1 MKIKQTYQQE
11 DSLLQQNN
19 VDSILTSN
27 KLKLLQVE
35 DESALIVPSKKS
47 NNNGLPKKPIELVAD
62 SNTTEIDTNFYNQ
75 GFENIPTRKTTSLTI
90 QKQGKDDEELLY
102 TPVKNNSINT
112 TWQTILLLI
121 AFGLLG
127 FIKAF
132 SVSRFNQIIKSIF
145 SFHAAEEVVRE
156 EKVLFHRVNL
166 SLFLL
171 YLIGMLLLIVSV
183 LIFNFS
189 VIILT
194 EIFIKIVLF
203 ILGAYAVKFSSTFIL
218 SAVFSR
224 TDLSTTYAYNTLVYN
239 YLFGVILLPCLA
251 FIYFSNIP
259 FEVILNYVIIPCFIL
274 TFLVRIFRLFIIGK
288 QNNFFVLYIILY
300 ICTLEIL
307 PLVVLSKFFIFK

>member
-1 MKIKQTYQQE
+1 LKITYSYQQE
-11 DSLLQQNN
+11 DSINKQDG
-19 VDSILTSN
+19 DSTLTSN
-27 KLKLLQVE
+27 KLKLLLVE
-35 DESALIVPSKKS
+35 DESALVIPNKKKKLNNPSKES
-47 NNNGLPKKPIELVAD
+47 EIVQRD
-62 SNTTEIDTNFYNQ
+62 SIQAKRDTAIYNQ
-75 GFENIPTRKTTSLTI
+75 EFDNIPTRKVKPLLT
-90 QKQGKDDEELLY
+90 QSQEEESVNYLY
-102 TPVKNNSINT
+102 TPDTNNGINT

-132 SVSRFNQIIKSIF
+132 SSSRFNQIIKSIF

-156 EKVLFHRVNL
+156 EKVFFHRVNL

-171 YLIGMLLLIVSV
+171 YTISILLLIVSI

-189 VIILT
+189 T
-194 EIFIKIVLF
+194 EISGGFYIKIALF
-203 ILGAYAVKFSSTFIL
+203 IVVAYIVKFTSTL
-218 SAVFSR
+218 VVSAVFSR
-224 TDLSTTYAYNTLVYN
+224 TDLSETYTYNTLIFN
-239 YLFGVILLPCLA
+239 YLFGVVLLPCLA

-259 FEVILNYVIIPCFIL
+259 FEAILNYVIIPCFAF
-274 TFLVRIFRLFIIGK
+274 TFIFRIFRLFMIGI